1 MSRVFRT
8 LILAASLIF
17 SLSFVLV
24 FSCILLFAQGI
35 SPDEVKV
42 HSWPYQPPAPLLK
55 VESNTVEVGVVV
67 RDSKG
72 QIVPDLK
79 QSDFKIY
86 DDGKEQSISAFS
98 VETHLTLAEIHH
110 AAASGKSAPAEALPS
125 RPRYVALFFDD
136 LNTTFGDIRHVQ
148 LAAENFVKTG
158 VGPNDKVALFTSSG
172 SQTVD
177 FTPDASEVISA
188 IENLK
193 FRGRS
198 IASPGCP
205 HITPYDAYEIATG
218 PLPPIGVSAA
228 SSAQVGDGPVL
239 PPGTGSPTYET
250 IVNEAWKCNC
260 YDETN
265 LESTCVTQQEQLVL
279 TESKQIWSSIHEMS
293 QDTLNSIQ
301 AVVNYLAKRPGDR
314 VLVLASS
321 GFMTQTLETQVDTMV
336 DSALRAG
343 VVINSLDAKGLY
355 MELPNQAQMEA
366 EDVDETD
373 DVAVHE
379 AERLTPQ
386 MASLTGAMV
395 DFAVGT
401 GGRIFRNRND
411 LTAGYYSLAAAPHIE
426 YLLGFSP
433 EEARLNGAFHKLK
446 VDVSVPGK
454 FDVEARPGYF
464 AVKREAPIPAA
475 PTTQEIID
483 EQVKASADVST
494 APATASYKLRRNA
507 FGAQELV
514 AEFHVD
520 LQKLPVVQQQDRTL
534 GDMVFVAALYDAK
547 GAFVAGKEA
556 QMSLALKANTLAQLS
571 KTGINAS
578 MVMLVFPGAYRLRL
592 VMREDVKG
600 ELLAQTDP
608 VTVQ

>member
-24 FSCILLFAQGI
+24 FFCILLFAQGI

-42 HSWPYQPPAPLLK
+42 HSWPYRPPAPVLK

-72 QIVPDLK
+72 QIVPDLN

-98 VETHLTLAEIHH
+98 VETHLTLTEIRQ
-110 AAASGKSAPAEALPS
+110 AAASGKSAPAETLPP
-125 RPRYVALFFDD
+125 RPRYVALVFDD
-136 LNTTFGDIRHVQ
+136 LNTKFGDMRHVQ

-158 VGPNDKVALFTSSG
+158 VGPSDKVALFTSSG
-172 SQTVD
+172 SETID
-177 FTPDASEVISA
+177 FTPNAPEVINA

-193 FRGRS
+193 FRGHS

-205 HITPYDAYEIATG
+205 HIMPYDAYEIATE
-218 PLPPIGVSAA
+218 PLPPIGVMA
-228 SSAQVGDGPVL
+228 
-239 PPGTGSPTYET
+239 GSPTYVT
-250 IVNEAWKCNC
+250 LVGEAVQCNC
-260 YDETN
+260 IDETN
-265 LESTCVTQQEQLVL
+265 LDIGTCSNQQEQLVQ
-279 TESKQIWSSIHEMS
+279 TESKQMWSSIRQMS

-321 GFMTQTLETQVDTMV
+321 GFLTGTLETEVDTMV
-336 DSALRAG
+336 DNALRAG
-343 VVINSLDAKGLY
+343 VVINALDAKGLY
-355 MELPNQAQMEA
+355 TELPNQAEMEA
-366 EDVDETD
+366 QDVDMAD
-373 DVAVHE
+373 AVAVHE
-379 AERLTPQ
+379 TESLAPTLT
-386 MASLTGAMV
+386 SLTGAMV

-514 AEFHVD
+514 VQFHVD

-547 GAFVAGKEA
+547 GAFVQGKEA

-592 VMREDVKG
+592 VMRENVKG